1 MEDKEETTQAKDT
14 TEVGAIAKADET
26 ASVENAEV

>member
-1 MEDKEETTQAKDT
+1 MEDKEETTQANDT
-14 TEVGAIAKADET
+14 AEEIAKADET